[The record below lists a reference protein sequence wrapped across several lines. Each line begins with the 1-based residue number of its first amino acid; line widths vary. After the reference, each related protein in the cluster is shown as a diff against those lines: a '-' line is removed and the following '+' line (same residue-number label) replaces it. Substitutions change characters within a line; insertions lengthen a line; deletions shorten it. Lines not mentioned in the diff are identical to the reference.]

1 MRAPFRYRAGMAKTV
16 SLHGPGLPLE
26 GLPLDIGDDSDGD
39 AQSFLTARLHAVSLV
54 GGGTVSYRGGDASP
68 FSVVVRD
75 TPAPSVPRSI
85 R

>member
-1 MRAPFRYRAGMAKTV
+1 MAKTV

-26 GLPLDIGDDSDGD
+26 GLPLDIRDGTDGD
-39 AQSFLTARLHAVSLV
+39 PQSFLTARLHTVSLV

-68 FSVVVRD
+68 FSVIVRD
-75 TPAPSVPRSI
+75 APAPTVPRSI

>member
-1 MRAPFRYRAGMAKTV
+1 MAKTV
-16 SLHGPGLPLE
+16 SLHGPGLPIE
-26 GLPLDIGDDSDGD
+26 GLPFEIRNDSDGD
-39 AQSFLTARLHAVSLV
+39 PQSFLTARLHTLSLV

-75 TPAPSVPRSI
+75 TPAPTVPRSV